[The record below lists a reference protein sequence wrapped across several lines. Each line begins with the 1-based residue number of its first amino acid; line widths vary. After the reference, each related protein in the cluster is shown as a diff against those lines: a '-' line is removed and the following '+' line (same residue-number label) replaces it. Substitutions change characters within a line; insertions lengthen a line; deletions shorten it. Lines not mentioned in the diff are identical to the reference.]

1 MVHPPHDDNTGG
13 EIQHNSQAGI
23 IAGVQTAAIIAG
35 VLKDAWDNRIR
46 PVQVKTKQPG
56 AKADREKAQKMLK
69 EGKTPE
75 EIAIH
80 LRKGPEYKKIQSK
93 GGKGEEYIQGL
104 VISASRKNVVE
115 EKGITKKQ
123 SSQRQP
129 RKSL

>member
-23 IAGVQTAAIIAG
+23 IAGMQTIAIGAA

-46 PVQVKTKQPG
+46 PVQVKAKQPG
-56 AKADREKAQKMLK
+56 AKADREKAQRMLR
-69 EGKTPE
+69 EGKSHE
-75 EIAIH
+75 EIASD
-80 LRKGPEYKKIQSK
+80 LRQRPEYKKLQSK

-104 VISASRKNVVE
+104 VISASRKNITE
-115 EKGITKKQ
+115 EKGIAKKQ